1 MKCKSC
7 GAQLDSGDR
16 FCRECGM
23 PVGGGKRADN
33 KEEGYADNIFSKSGR
48 FDAVYFVPMAIL
60 LGVLFIISFAGIYIG
75 HYFGSKYE
83 KKAELAGGIIL
94 ICIGLKILF
103 EHLGIF

>member
-7 GAQLDSGDR
+7 GAQLDSGER

-60 LGVLFIISFAGIYIG
+60 LGVLFIIS
-75 HYFGSKYE
+75 SVLRMKYE
-83 KKAELAGGIIL
+83 EGQPTETNGTTAIETQAMLKEYWDESIYH
-94 ICIGLKILF
+94 IG
-103 EHLGIF
+103 